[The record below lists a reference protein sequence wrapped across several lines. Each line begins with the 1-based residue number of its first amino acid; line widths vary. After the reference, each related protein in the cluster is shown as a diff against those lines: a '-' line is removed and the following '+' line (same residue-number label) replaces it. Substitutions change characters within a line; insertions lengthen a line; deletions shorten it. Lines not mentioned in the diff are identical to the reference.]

1 LKEIN
6 EEFFEKMYR
15 RLDKGLPSYL
25 TYHNVPHTQYVLD
38 KAVFLA
44 KKEGCNEKEI
54 QLISVAAL
62 YHDAGFLIR
71 RENHEALGCDLVR
84 EELPE
89 MGFNSEEIVTIC
101 GMIMATKVV
110 QNPQNK
116 LERILVDADLFYLG
130 TADYF
135 HFSGLLKTE
144 LLHFN
149 PSLDEVQW
157 RNIQI
162 DFLTAHRYY
171 TGYGVQ
177 QLDPIKQKNI
187 DLILVS

>member
-1 LKEIN
+1 MKEIN

-15 RLDKGLPSYL
+15 RLYKGLPSYL

-44 KKEGCNEKEI
+44 KKEDCNEDEI
-54 QLISVAAL
+54 RLISVAAL

-84 EELPE
+84 KELPKQ
-89 MGFNSEEIVTIC
+89 GFNSEEIETIC
-101 GMIMATKVV
+101 EMIMATKVV
-110 QNPQNK
+110 QNPENK

-149 PSLDEVQW
+149 PSLDEEQW

-162 DFLTAHRYY
+162 DFLTVHQYY
-171 TGYGVQ
+171 TDYGKCCLHPVKMAN
-177 QLDPIKQKNI
+177 LK
-187 DLILVS
+187 LI